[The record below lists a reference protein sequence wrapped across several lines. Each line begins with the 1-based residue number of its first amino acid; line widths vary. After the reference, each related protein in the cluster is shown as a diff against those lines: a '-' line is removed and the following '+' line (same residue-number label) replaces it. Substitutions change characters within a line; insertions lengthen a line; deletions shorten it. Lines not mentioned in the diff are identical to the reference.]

1 MDEDG
6 AVMGMR
12 RAGDPE
18 LHRRGQLVRSLSA
31 WREML
36 PGSFVEVRRP
46 CGKPNCRCADGV
58 HLHRAF
64 QLSVIIEGRPRA
76 VYIPAAW
83 AAEVRTRAAMAK
95 RFRAAGAAIAAIN
108 LQRLLR
114 RKHAAKRLP
123 R

>member
-1 MDEDG
+1 
-6 AVMGMR
+6 MR
-12 RAGDPE
+12 RSANPE
-18 LHRRGQLVRSLSA
+18 LHRRGQLVRSLGA

-36 PGSFVEVRRP
+36 PGSFVEVRRQ

-58 HLHRAF
+58 HLHQAF
-64 QLSVIIEGRPRA
+64 QLSVVMDGRPRA

-83 AAEVRTRAAMAK
+83 AAEVRAHVEMAK
-95 RFRAAGAAIAAIN
+95 RFQGAAAAIAEIN

-114 RKHAAKRLP
+114 RKQEAKRPP

>member
-1 MDEDG
+1 MK
-6 AVMGMR
+6 GMR

-18 LHRRGQLVRSLSA
+18 LQRRGQLIRSLSA

-64 QLSVIIEGRPRA
+64 QLSVVREGRPRA
-76 VYIPAAW
+76 IHIPAAW
-83 AAEVRTRAAMAK
+83 ADEVRTHVEMAR
-95 RFRAAGAAIAAIN
+95 RFQGVAAAIAEIN
-108 LQRLLR
+108 LRRLLR
-114 RKHAAKRLP
+114 RKREAKRIP